1 MADRQ
6 LKLPLN
12 AKPVTRVVPAR
23 LGAAKRTMPAQGN
36 KEATGAAA
44 ARPPILV
51 VRVISGAPLHQ
62 GESK

>member
-1 MADRQ
+1 
-6 LKLPLN
+6 
-12 AKPVTRVVPAR
+12 
-23 LGAAKRTMPAQGN
+23 MPAQGN

-62 GESK
+62 SESK